1 MDEETAWRLEPRAHR
16 RPEGPLPAHVVW
28 DWNGTLLDDLHLV
41 VDAASAACSTAG
53 RGPVTPEEYRACF
66 VRPIER
72 SYERL
77 LGRPL
82 AEGEWERLTA
92 VFHSS
97 YERSLSR
104 VALAPDAHEALATV
118 SRSGRSQSLLS
129 MWTHDQ
135 LVPLVEAFGIA
146 DWFARIDGQPTF
158 GGGRK
163 EAHLRRHLR
172 ALGAEGDDVLIVGD
186 SLDDADAARAVGA
199 PCVLVDSG
207 PHPPES
213 LRHLG
218 VPVVSSLSEALVVAG
233 IAEAGLSEG

>member
-1 MDEETAWRLEPRAHR
+1 VDEETAQRAAPPAR
-16 RPEGPLPAHVVW
+16 SRQQAAPPAHVVW

-41 VDAASAACSTAG
+41 VDAASAACWTVG

-82 AEGEWERLTA
+82 ADGEWERLTA

-104 VALAPDAHEALATV
+104 AALAPDARQALAAV
-118 SRSGRSQSLLS
+118 ARSGRTQSLLS

-146 DWFARIDGQPTF
+146 GWFVRIDGQPTF

-163 EAHLRRHLR
+163 ETHMRRHLD
-172 ALGAEGDDVLIVGD
+172 ALGAGGDDVLIVGD

-199 PCVLVDSG
+199 P
-207 PHPPES
+207 
-213 LRHLG
+213 
-218 VPVVSSLSEALVVAG
+218 
-233 IAEAGLSEG
+233 